1 MQLFIDFQWLIVILI
16 LINASYKF
24 SVTLISY
31 LYKKTFMESFKT
43 IAVFNYDHETIILKH
58 LLQQEGIPYF
68 FENEMTLSVVP
79 MYTTALGGIKLKVH
93 PEDFEQVQ
101 QILDSL
107 NNPLKI
113 V

>member
-1 MQLFIDFQWLIVILI
+1 
-16 LINASYKF
+16 
-24 SVTLISY
+24 
-31 LYKKTFMESFKT
+31 MESFKT
-43 IAVFNYDHETIILKH
+43 IAVFNYLHETVVLKH
-58 LLQQEGIPYF
+58 LLEQEEIPFF

-93 PEDFEQVQ
+93 PNDFEEVQ
-101 QILDSL
+101 QILDNL

>member
-1 MQLFIDFQWLIVILI
+1 
-16 LINASYKF
+16 
-24 SVTLISY
+24 
-31 LYKKTFMESFKT
+31 MESFKT
-43 IAVFNYDHETIILKH
+43 IAIFNYQHETVVLKH
-58 LLQQEGIPYF
+58 LLEQEDIPYY

-93 PEDFEQVQ
+93 PNDFDEVQ
-101 QILDSL
+101 QILDNL

>member
-1 MQLFIDFQWLIVILI
+1 
-16 LINASYKF
+16 
-24 SVTLISY
+24 
-31 LYKKTFMESFKT
+31 MESFKI
-43 IAVFNYDHETIILKH
+43 IAIFNYQHETVVLKH
-58 LLQQEGIPYF
+58 LLEQEEIPYY

-93 PEDFEQVQ
+93 PNDFDEVQ
-101 QILDSL
+101 QILDNL

>member
-1 MQLFIDFQWLIVILI
+1 
-16 LINASYKF
+16 
-24 SVTLISY
+24 
-31 LYKKTFMESFKT
+31 MESFKT
-43 IAVFNYDHETIILKH
+43 IAVFNYQHETIVLKH
-58 LLQQEGIPYF
+58 LLEQEQIPYY

-93 PEDFEQVQ
+93 PNDFDEVQ
-101 QILDSL
+101 QILDNL

>member
-1 MQLFIDFQWLIVILI
+1 
-16 LINASYKF
+16 
-24 SVTLISY
+24 
-31 LYKKTFMESFKT
+31 MESFKT
-43 IAVFNYDHETIILKH
+43 IAIFNYLHETIVLKH
-58 LLQQEGIPYF
+58 LLEQDEIPYY

-93 PEDFEQVQ
+93 PNDFEEVQ
-101 QILDSL
+101 EILDNL

>member
-1 MQLFIDFQWLIVILI
+1 
-16 LINASYKF
+16 
-24 SVTLISY
+24 
-31 LYKKTFMESFKT
+31 MESFKT
-43 IAVFNYDHETIILKH
+43 IAIFNYLHETVILKH
-58 LLQQEGIPYF
+58 LLEQDEIPYY

-93 PEDFEQVQ
+93 PNDFEEVQ
-101 QILDSL
+101 QILDQL